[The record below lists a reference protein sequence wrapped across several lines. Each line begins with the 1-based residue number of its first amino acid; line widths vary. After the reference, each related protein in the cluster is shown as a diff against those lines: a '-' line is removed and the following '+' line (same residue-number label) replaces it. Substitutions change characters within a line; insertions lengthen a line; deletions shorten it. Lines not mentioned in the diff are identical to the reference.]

1 MASKKLEQL
10 AVNTIRAL
18 VMDGVQKANSGHPGM
33 PMGMADV
40 SYVLWTQF
48 LKHNPKDP
56 AWPDRDRFVLS
67 AGHGSMLLY
76 TLLHLTGYDLP
87 MEELQR
93 FRQWESKTPG
103 HPERGLTAG
112 VETTTGPLG
121 QGFGNG
127 VGMALAERMLA
138 ARFNK
143 PGHEIIDHYT
153 YAIVSDGDLMEGV
166 SSEAASLAGHWALS
180 KLIYFYDDNEI
191 SIEGNTELAFT
202 ESVPQRFAAYGW
214 FVTEVDAHDRA
225 AIAAAVKAAQAQG
238 EKPSLI
244 VCHSHIGYGS
254 PNKQDTADSH
264 GAPLGEDEVCKTK
277 ECLGFPTEP
286 HFFVPDEVREFFAGL
301 QPQWAAAQAA
311 WETQHAAYQAAYPAE
326 AALLERMLSGELP
339 EGWEKTLP
347 VFPAGKEIATRSAG
361 GTVMQAVGEAVPG
374 LVGGSA
380 DLTPST
386 RTALD
391 KYGSVQANDFS
402 GRNLHFG
409 VREHG
414 MGAIMNGLA
423 LHGGFRPYGSTF
435 LVFSDYMRPS
445 VRIAAIMGVPVIY
458 VFTHDSI
465 FVGEDGPTHEPIE
478 HFAVLR
484 AIPHLTVI
492 RPADANETSVA
503 WQAAIEN
510 HGPTVLLLSRQ
521 NLPVLDQA
529 KYGSAKGLLKGAYI
543 LSEATAG
550 KPKLILIATGSE
562 VSIALEGQKLLEGLN
577 IATRVVSMPSWEL
590 FNAQPQAY
598 RDSVLPPAIKARLAI
613 EAGIPMGWE
622 KYVGD
627 SGGILAIENRFG
639 ASAPYKTLAKE
650 YGLTGENV
658 AKRALALLNK

>member
-1 MASKKLEQL
+1 MTSKKLEQL

-48 LKHNPKDP
+48 LKHNPQDP
-56 AWPDRDRFVLS
+56 DWLDRDRFVLS

-76 TLLHLTGYDLP
+76 ALLHLTGYDLP
-87 MEELQR
+87 MEELER
-93 FRQWESKTPG
+93 FRQYGSKTPG
-103 HPERGLTAG
+103 HPEYGETAG

-166 SSEAASLAGHWALS
+166 SSEAASLAGHWGLG

-191 SIEGNTELAFT
+191 SIEGNTSLAFT

-214 FVTEVDAHDRA
+214 HVLEVDAHDRA
-225 AIAAAVKAAQAQG
+225 AIAAAVKEAQAQQ
-238 EKPSLI
+238 EKPTLI

-264 GAPLGEDEVCKTK
+264 GAPLGADEVRKTK
-277 ECLGFPTEP
+277 EQLGFPTEP
-286 HFFVPDEVREFFAGL
+286 LFYVPDEVRDLFAGL
-301 QPQWAAAQAA
+301 QPGWAAKQAA
-311 WETQHAAYQAAYPAE
+311 WQERYAAYKAAYPDE

-347 VFPAGKEIATRSAG
+347 VFPVGKDIATRSAG
-361 GTVMQAVGEAVPG
+361 GTVMQAVAEALPG

-386 RTALD
+386 RTALS
-391 KYGSVQANDFS
+391 KYGSVHRGDFS

-414 MGAIMNGLA
+414 MGAIMNGLT
-423 LHGGFRPYGSTF
+423 LHGGFRAYGSTF

-510 HGPTVLLLSRQ
+510 KGPTVLLLSRQ
-521 NLPVLDQA
+521 NLPVLDQT
-529 KYGSAKGLLKGAYI
+529 KYASAKGLLKGGYV
-543 LSEATAG
+543 LSEATVG
-550 KPKLILIATGSE
+550 KPKIILIATGSE
-562 VSIALEGQKLLEGLN
+562 VAIALEGQRLLEGLN

-590 FNAQPQAY
+590 FDAQPQAY
-598 RDSVLPPAIKARLAI
+598 RDSVLPPEIKARLAV
-613 EAGIPMGWE
+613 EAGVPMGWE
-622 KYVGD
+622 KYVGERGD
-627 SGGILAIENRFG
+627 ILAIENRFG
-639 ASAPYKTLAKE
+639 ASGPYETLAKE
-650 YGLTGENV
+650 YGFTGENV
-658 AKRALALLNK
+658 AKRALGVLRK